1 MGLTAET
8 VQVYTAGLWSANLQ
22 KRIAEVAIAYL
33 AKQGYEEAVREE
45 DADRV
50 VVVAPVSDGGWI
62 SVYDSDFGSGEK
74 LAKEISKTV
83 LSPAV
88 SLTVFDSDDVFIR
101 LCEGGK
107 VQDRHE
113 FSGGKLRKRAN
124 ASKWGAVTDPDQ
136 RVRMGEILK
145 EQSLFAEEQLTRLA
159 EALGMSS
166 EQCVTPLAEL
176 PADEDGFVRLY
187 FRQPRKGTESRAA
200 GGPPVLMAGP
210 SSHPWRAAMGE
221 HLPHIGMYA
230 INQGGALKGVRIRLE
245 GSALEEGLVELSE
258 IRVFNT
264 GRKDMHTFALAAGQR
279 EVELRDF
286 VLAEAPAMPKGV
298 LGLAGMLI
306 KGRRGAAQQMDH
318 YISVNL
324 QGVLRSP
331 GQGELRVVITPL
343 ENADGAA
350 QLAYPILVQPAV
362 RGPLKAD
369 LTQPGASQRFRYL
382 YSRRAVQALYSFQPG
397 KAAATQFV
405 AKAIGEWLD
414 FLERTRP
421 DGWFCTRAMAPL
433 QMPQF
438 LETTRNDLRR
448 QKKWTKWWAELGECE
463 SLTGNIGVERREGDL
478 SMHGCAGFGF
488 HSGESHTVMSMLT
501 AAPQLTLWADSAV
514 FTDEET
520 EEAERLMAGWADEGA
535 RAGLL
540 LQASVSRNLTGG
552 GGSAETTPYEFASGV
567 QGQCTMT
574 AWWCERFVRVVGGQL
589 WLGPQLVARIPSR
602 AALGAEVA
610 VEEIGNCLRVRIAE
624 AEQTEGVERAL
635 EPVLAGSAEW
645 QQGMRVRYSREMP

>member
-8 VQVYTAGLWSANLQ
+8 VQVYTAGLWAANLQ
-22 KRIAEVAIAYL
+22 KRIVEVAIAYL
-33 AKQGYEEAVREE
+33 ARQGYEEAAREE
-45 DADRV
+45 EADRV

-74 LAKEISKTV
+74 LAKEISKAV

-124 ASKWGAVTDPDQ
+124 AEKWAAVTDPDQ
-136 RVRMGEILK
+136 RTRMGEILK

-159 EALGMSS
+159 KALGMSS

-200 GGPPVLMAGP
+200 GGPPVLVAGP

-221 HLPHIGMYA
+221 QLPPIGMYA
-230 INQGGALKGVRIRLE
+230 TNQGGALKGMRIRLE
-245 GSALEEGLVELSE
+245 GSALEDGLVELSE

-264 GRKDMHTFALAAGQR
+264 GRKDMHAFALAEGQR

-298 LGLAGMLI
+298 MGLAGMLL
-306 KGRRGAAQQMDH
+306 KGRGGAARQMDH
-318 YISVNL
+318 YVSVSL
-324 QGVLRSP
+324 QGVLRVP

-343 ENADGAA
+343 ENPDGAA

-362 RGPLKAD
+362 KGPLKAD
-369 LTQPGASQRFRYL
+369 ATQPGASQRCRYL
-382 YSRRAVQALYSFQPG
+382 YSRRIVQALYSFQPG
-397 KAAATQFV
+397 KAAAAMAV
-405 AKAIGEWLD
+405 SKAIGEWLE

-421 DGWFCTRAMAPL
+421 DGWFCTRANAPF

-463 SLTGNIGVERREGDL
+463 SLTGHIGVERQEGEVSL
-478 SMHGCAGFGF
+478 HGCAGFGF
-488 HSGESHTVMSMLT
+488 HSGESHTVMSML
-501 AAPQLTLWADSAV
+501 AASPQLTLWADSAV
-514 FTDEET
+514 FTDEEV
-520 EEAERLMAGWADEGA
+520 EEAERLMAGWADDAA
-535 RAGLL
+535 RAGVL

-574 AWWCERFVRVVGGQL
+574 AWWCERFVRAIGRPM
-589 WLGPQLVARIPSR
+589 WLGPQLVARIASR
-602 AALGAEVA
+602 EALGVEAEV
-610 VEEIGNCLRVRIAE
+610 EELGDCWKVLPHESENA
-624 AEQTEGVERAL
+624 EGVEKAL
-635 EPVLAGSAEW
+635 EEVLAGSLEW
-645 QQGMRVRYSREMP
+645 QRGMRVRYNREMP